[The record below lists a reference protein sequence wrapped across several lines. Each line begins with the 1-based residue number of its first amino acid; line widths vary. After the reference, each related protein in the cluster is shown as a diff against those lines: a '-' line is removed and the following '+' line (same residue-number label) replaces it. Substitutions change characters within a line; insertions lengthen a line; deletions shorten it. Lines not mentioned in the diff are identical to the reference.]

1 MNKTTQLLV
10 AATSLAT
17 LSSAAHAQIKSAS
30 TGVNPYVLPSLP
42 SWSTVSLLTVNDPVS
57 IAAAGGYKMVGIPD
71 GLGAYDNANG
81 TFTVLMNHEIGATAG
96 VTRAH
101 GQRGAFVSEW
111 VVDKSNFKVLTGAD
125 LITNLQTWN
134 GSSYV
139 TATSAIGR
147 LCSADLPEV
156 SAFYDS
162 ASGLGTRSRIFMSG
176 EEVGAEGR
184 VFGHI
189 ATGASKG
196 TSFELPALGKFSW
209 ENAVAN
215 PFSGAKTVVLGTDDS
230 TPGQVYVYVGDKSAA
245 GNEVQK
251 AGLTGGN
258 VYGIKASGPADESRT
273 TGFDGVAANKDSV
286 AFTTFN
292 HGNVTGVTGAALQA
306 SGEAN
311 GVTEFLRPEDIA
323 WNPRNGLEA
332 FFVTTDRF
340 DNGTTTAGASRLWSL
355 SFADDT
361 YTNGTLRM
369 LIEGTGAADG
379 QMFDNL
385 TVTADGKIILQEDP
399 GSNPYLAKIWSYD
412 IASGTLTQIATFDGT
427 VFAGPSPLTIDE
439 ESSGVIDISSI
450 MGDGFQYF
458 LFDAQVHTAS
468 GLGSLAGE
476 LVENGQLLLL
486 TNNPG
491 IASVAVPEPST
502 YALFGLGAISLAVF
516 FRRRRSVKTK

>member
-10 AATSLAT
+10 AATTLAT
-17 LSSAAHAQIKSAS
+17 VSASAHAQIKSAS
-30 TGVNPYVLPSLP
+30 TAVNPYVLPSLP
-42 SWSTVSLLTVNDPVS
+42 GWSTVSLLTVNDPTS
-57 IAAAGGYKMVGIPD
+57 IAATGGYKMVGIPD

-81 TFTVLMNHEIGATAG
+81 TFTVLMNHEIGAASG

-111 VVDKSNFKVLTGAD
+111 VVEKSTLKVLTGAD

-147 LCSADLPEV
+147 LCSADLPEI

-162 ASGLGTRSRIFMSG
+162 LTGLGTQSRIFMSG

-189 ATGASKG
+189 ATEASKG
-196 TSFELPALGKFSW
+196 TSYELPSLGKFSW

-215 PFSGAKTVVLGTDDS
+215 PFSGAKTVVLGTDDT
-230 TPGQVYVYVGDKSAA
+230 TPGQVYVYVGDKTGTGSD
-245 GNEVQK
+245 VQK
-251 AGLTGGN
+251 AGLAGGSL
-258 VYGIKASGPADESRT
+258 YGIKVSGPADESRT
-273 TGFDGVAANKDSV
+273 TGFDGVAANRDSV
-286 AFTTFN
+286 GFTTFN
-292 HGNVTGVTGAALQA
+292 HGDVSGISGAALQA

-323 WNPRNGLEA
+323 WNPTNGLEA

-340 DNGTTTAGASRLWSL
+340 DTGSTAGASRLWSL
-355 SFADDT
+355 TFADST

-369 LIEGTGAADG
+369 LIEGTGGSDG
-379 QMFDNL
+379 QMFDNI
-385 TVTADGKIILQEDP
+385 TVTADGRVIIQEDP

-412 IASGTLTQIATFDGT
+412 IVGNALTQVAGFDGA
-427 VFAGPSPLTIDE
+427 VFAGARPLTIDE

-450 MGDGFQYF
+450 MGDGYQYF
-458 LFDAQVHTAS
+458 LFDAQVHTSA

-476 LVENGQLLLL
+476 LVENGQLLVL

-491 IASVAVPEPST
+491 LGSVAVPEPST
-502 YALFGLGAISLAVF
+502 YALFGLGALGLAI
-516 FRRRRSVKTK
+516 FRRRLRRAKK